1 MKTLLKVLLGL
12 AVFGAI
18 VVALVFWMTSGL
30 PRAADK
36 FFTHIAA
43 NEYDAALAMT
53 TPDFRASTDKAALE
67 AFARSNGLDGYKSA
81 SWSSRSMDNSVGELE
96 GTLTVAGG
104 SIPIKVTLVKD
115 DGEWHIQNVRKADA
129 GMDVDSGSAPS
140 APATEVDTT
149 APAAAPSAEEQQQ
162 LVAGTLSAFAESVN
176 ADDFSMLHG
185 TGSTRFR
192 EQVSVDKLHE
202 TFAGFVEQKID
213 LSVLDTLTPGIDA
226 SSGIQPDGNLH
237 LTGSYDTKPSG
248 VHFDLL
254 YELEDGQWSLININV
269 KVE

>member
-30 PRAADK
+30 PRAADQ

-81 SWSSRSMDNSVGELE
+81 SWSSRSMDNSVGQLE

-129 GMDVDSGSAPS
+129 GMDVDSGTAPS

-149 APAAAPSAEEQQQ
+149 APAAPSAEEQQQ
-162 LVAGTLSAFAESVN
+162 LVADTLGAFAESVN
-176 ADDFSMLHG
+176 ADDFSVLHNV
-185 TGSTRFR
+185 GSTRFR
-192 EQVSVDKLHE
+192 EQVSVEKLHE
-202 TFAGFVEQKID
+202 TFVGFVEQKID
-213 LSVLDTLTPGIDA
+213 LSVLATKTPSIDA

-237 LTGSYDTKPSG
+237 LTGSYDTEPSR
-248 VHFDLL
+248 VYFDLL
-254 YELEDGQWSLININV
+254 YELEDEQWWLININV